1 MLFRSHGGR
10 LHVVAGATTQAASQA
25 IGEWRGEKQLALPAF
40 GGVLRMTPSRG
51 KGISLKKIAGR
62 RISVRARGGGERLRL
77 DPKRPSRTLKNLWQ
91 EMDTPVW
98 LRKQAPLLFAGDALV
113 YVAGLGVDAAFSA
126 APGEASVFPDWRPQ
140 AV

>member
-1 MLFRSHGGR
+1 MLFRS
-10 LHVVAGATTQAASQA
+10 
-25 IGEWRGEKQLALPAF
+25 
-40 GGVLRMTPSRG
+40 GVLLMRRTRG
-51 KGISLKKIAGR
+51 KGLSAAKIADKTVSLRGR
-62 RISVRARGGGERLRL
+62 AGGEKLQP
-77 DPKRPSRTLKNLWQ
+77 DAARPRRTLKNLWQ